1 METIERLSSIH
12 FLPAMHGDA
21 FFIHCFQGEEEG
33 WVIVDGGPNGNAK
46 FNPFIKEVE
55 KLSSKDLMVMTHIDD
70 DHLKGIFTF
79 VRNHQE
85 ERPFPV
91 RKMWVNCARQIVFIE
106 GCELSAS
113 SGSKLADIL
122 DKISSEDGIQ
132 WKDYITAG
140 YQDDG
145 IKFAEITL
153 LNPEKDMLNRF
164 IPIYEEEAK
173 KHKTDGKKLSAQTDK
188 RPQEDYKISLT
199 DLAKRP
205 KSAPKE
211 INFSEFKNMVS
222 IAFIIRCDGFA
233 GLMLGDSFPEQI
245 VIALTKLGYSKVNKL
260 KVDFVKVAHHGSR
273 NNISNDLLDMIDCI
287 NYLIPTNGGAN
298 ACHPDRETMANI
310 ICHEGRSKETLHL
323 YFNYT
328 IKSIE
333 ARKGFRLF
341 HKEEPKDY
349 NFEIHEPNYADTG
362 QAYRITLNRRSEVCL
377 GED

>member
-1 METIERLSSIH
+1 MESLARLSSIH

-21 FFIHCFQGEEEG
+21 FFIHCFRNEEEG
-33 WVIVDGGPNGNAK
+33 WIIVDGGPNGNAK

-70 DHLKGIFTF
+70 DHLKGFLAY
-79 VRNHQE
+79 VRNHQK

-91 RKMWVNCARQIVFIE
+91 RKMWVNCARQIDFIE
-106 GCELSAS
+106 GCELSAT

-122 DKISSEDGIQ
+122 GKIECDDGIK

-140 YQDDG
+140 NQDDT
-145 IKFAEITL
+145 IKFADITV
-153 LNPEKDMLNRF
+153 LNPEKDMLDRF

-173 KHKTDGKKLSAQTDK
+173 KNKGDGKKLSAQTDK
-188 RPQEDYKISLT
+188 RPQKDYEIPLE

-211 INFSEFKNMVS
+211 TNFSEFKNMVS
-222 IAFIIRCDGFA
+222 LAFIIRCDGLK
-233 GLMLGDSFPEQI
+233 GLMLGDSFPDQI
-245 VIALTKLGYSKVNKL
+245 VKALTKLGYSKENKL
-260 KVDFVKVAHHGSR
+260 KLDFVKVAHHGSR
-273 NNISNDLLDMIDCI
+273 NNISNELLDMIDCI
-287 NYLIPTNGGAN
+287 NYLIPTNGGTN

-310 ICHEGRSKETLHL
+310 ICHEGRSKDTLHL

-333 ARKGFRLF
+333 ARKGFGLF
-341 HKEEPKDY
+341 HKEESKDY
-349 NFEIHEPNYADTG
+349 NFEIHEPNKADAG
-362 QAYRITLNRRSEVCL
+362 QAYRISLNRRAEVCL